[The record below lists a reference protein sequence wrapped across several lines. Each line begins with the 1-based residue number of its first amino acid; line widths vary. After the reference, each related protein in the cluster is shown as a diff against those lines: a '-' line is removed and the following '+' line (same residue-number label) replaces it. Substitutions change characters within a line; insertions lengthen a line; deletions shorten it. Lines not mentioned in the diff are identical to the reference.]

1 MSGQSSQVVFSAED
15 FSDTFGREFNN
26 LTDFF
31 SVMNADESSSQ
42 VHVEGSSWS
51 PEAGMYAVFDRAAT
65 GNIRINY
72 FAILA

>member
-1 MSGQSSQVVFSAED
+1 MFSAED
-15 FSDTFGREFNN
+15 FSDTFGRAFNN

-72 FAILA
+72 VALLA